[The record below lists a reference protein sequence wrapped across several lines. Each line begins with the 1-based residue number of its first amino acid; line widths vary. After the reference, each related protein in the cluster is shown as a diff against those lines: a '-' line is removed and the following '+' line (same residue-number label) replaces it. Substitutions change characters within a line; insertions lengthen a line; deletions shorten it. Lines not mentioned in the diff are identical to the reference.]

1 MAPLV
6 METDLPLP
14 NRRSGKVRDLYD
26 VPLPGGEPG
35 LLIVATDRISAFD
48 VVMANGL
55 AGKGVVLTQISKFW
69 FEHFASAVEHH
80 LVSTDPAD
88 VPGIDASQRASLAG
102 RMMLCRAT
110 NVVPVECIAR
120 GYLAGSGWKDYQ
132 RTGSVCGI
140 ALPRDLANGSRLE
153 APLFTPSTKAETGH
167 DENISFAEGAALVG
181 EETMAWLKDK
191 TLRLYGLARDYAF
204 ARGIVLADTKF
215 EFGVVAGGGAGSA
228 GEPILID
235 EIFTP
240 DSSRFWPADQ
250 WRPGGE
256 QPSFDKQYVRDYL
269 ETLVA
274 DGQWDK
280 TAPGPALPQAVLE
293 NTMARYLEAY
303 RRLTGSELAL

>member
-102 RMMLCRAT
+102 RMMLCRTT

-215 EFGVVAGGGAGSA
+215 EFGVAAGGGAGSA

-274 DGQWDK
+274 AGQWDK

>member
-1 MAPLV
+1 

-14 NRRSGKVRDLYD
+14 NKRSGKVRDLYD
-26 VPLPGGEPG
+26 VALPSGEPG

-55 AGKGVVLTQISKFW
+55 PGKGVVLTQISKFW
-69 FEHFASAVEHH
+69 FDHFGGDVSHH
-80 LVSTDPAD
+80 LLSTEPAD
-88 VPGIDASQRASLAG
+88 VPGINDAAKAHLAG

-110 NVVPVECIAR
+110 TVVPVECIAR

-132 RTGSVCGI
+132 RSGSVCGI
-140 ALPRDLANGSRLE
+140 ELPAGLANGDRL
-153 APLFTPSTKAETGH
+153 ATPLFTPSTKAETGH

-181 EETMAWLKDK
+181 TETMTWLQEK
-191 TLRLYGLARDYAF
+191 TLQLYGQARDF
-204 ARGIVLADTKF
+204 AYERGIVLADTKF
-215 EFGVVAGGGAGSA
+215 EFGKLPGSSD
-228 GEPILID
+228 PILID

-269 ETLVA
+269 ETRVA
-274 DGQWDK
+274 AGQWDK
-280 TAPGPALPQAVLE
+280 TAPGPTLPDAVLE

>member
-88 VPGIDASQRASLAG
+88 VPGIDARQRAALAG

-215 EFGVVAGGGAGSA
+215 EFGVVAGSGAGSA

-274 DGQWDK
+274 AGQWDK
-280 TAPGPALPQAVLE
+280 TTPGPALPQAVLE
-293 NTMARYLEAY
+293 NTKARYLEAY
-303 RRLTGSELAL
+303 RRLTGSELVL

>member
-14 NRRSGKVRDLYD
+14 NRRRGKVRDLYD
-26 VPLPGGEPG
+26 VPLPGGGPG

-69 FEHFASAVEHH
+69 FEHFAGAVDHH

-88 VPGIDASQRASLAG
+88 VPGIDAAQRASLAG

-132 RTGSVCGI
+132 RSGSVCGI
-140 ALPRDLANGSRLE
+140 ALPQGLANGSRLQ

-181 EETMAWLKDK
+181 EETMAWLQEK

-215 EFGVVAGGGAGSA
+215 EFGIVAGA

-240 DSSRFWPADQ
+240 DSSRFWPADE

-269 ETLVA
+269 ETQVA
-274 DGQWDK
+274 AGRWDK
-280 TAPGPALPQAVLE
+280 TAPGPSLPEAVLE
-293 NTMARYLEAY
+293 NTLARYQEAY
-303 RRLTGSELAL
+303 RRLTGSELVL

>member
-6 METDLPLP
+6 MATDLPLP

-69 FEHFASAVEHH
+69 FEHFAGAVDHH
-80 LVSTDPAD
+80 LVSTDPVD
-88 VPGIDASQRASLAG
+88 VPGIDAAQRASLAG

-132 RTGSVCGI
+132 RSGSVCGI
-140 ALPRDLANGSRLE
+140 DLPQGLANGSRLE

-167 DENISFAEGAALVG
+167 DENISFAEGAAVVG
-181 EETMAWLKDK
+181 EETMAWLEEK

-215 EFGVVAGGGAGSA
+215 EFGIVAGSA

-240 DSSRFWPADQ
+240 DSSRFWPADE

-274 DGQWDK
+274 AGQWDK
-280 TAPGPALPQAVLE
+280 TAPGPSLPQTVLE
-293 NTMARYLEAY
+293 NTLARYLEAH
-303 RRLTGSELAL
+303 RRLTGSELVL